1 MSIKKTFSVLAVG
14 LLAGALVAGTGDV
27 ERTLVSTLTDIS
39 PTPVSV
45 GSLAFGP
52 ENILFVG
59 DTQGGAIYAMDLA
72 DMAHGDG
79 GAVEL
84 ADLDRKIAS
93 MLGIAV
99 EDLLIADMAVHPTSQ
114 TAYLSVM
121 RGRGEGATPVLMRV
135 SGDGTIQEVPFE
147 GMRYSAMDLD
157 NTPDPDQLY
166 GRRAS
171 ALTYSIT
178 DLAFVDGEVFV
189 AGLSN
194 EEFASNVRRLPF
206 PFTGEHR
213 SASLQIYHVSHG
225 QNETHAPVMTF
236 MVREIESRT
245 NILAAYT
252 CTPLVQFSVENLSD
266 GEHVIG
272 KTIAELGAG
281 NQPLDMISYAVNGQE
296 RILISNSRHPLMKI
310 NPGLIPG
317 ATSLVDPTQETGIA
331 FETTQELGVRQMDNL
346 NDNYVLVL
354 QQEGQN
360 GPMNL
365 RSLSKAAL

>member
-14 LLAGALVAGTGDV
+14 LLAGALVAGTADV
-27 ERTLVSTLTDIS
+27 ERTLVSTLTDVS
-39 PTPVSV
+39 PAPVSV

-72 DMAHGDG
+72 DMAQGNG

-84 ADLDRKIAS
+84 DGIDRKIAS

-99 EDLLIADMAVHPTSQ
+99 EDLLIADMAVHPSAQ
-114 TAYLSVM
+114 TVYLSVM
-121 RGRGEGATPVLMRV
+121 RGRGLGATPVLLRV
-135 SGDGTIQEVPFE
+135 SGDGAIEEVPFP
-147 GMRYSAMDLD
+147 GMRYSVMELNNA
-157 NTPDPDQLY
+157 PEQDQLY
-166 GRRAS
+166 GGRAS

-206 PFTGEHR
+206 PFTGAHR
-213 SASLQIYHVSHG
+213 STSLQIYHVSHG

-236 MVREIESRT
+236 MAREIENQT
-245 NILAAYT
+245 HILAAYT
-252 CTPLVQFSVENLSD
+252 CTPLVQFSTENLSD

-281 NQPLDMISYAVNGQE
+281 NRPLDMISYSVNGQE
-296 RILISNSRHPLMKI
+296 RILISNSRHPLLKV
-310 NPGLIPG
+310 NPGEIPG
-317 ATSLVDPTQETGIA
+317 AKSLENPTQETGIG
-331 FETTQELGVRQMDNL
+331 FETIQEAGIRQMDNL
-346 NDNYVLVL
+346 NDDYVLIL
-354 QQEGQN
+354 QQEGQD

>member
-1 MSIKKTFSVLAVG
+1 MSKKTFNLLAVG

-27 ERTLVSTLTDIS
+27 ERTLVSTLTDVS
-39 PTPVSV
+39 PTPESV

-59 DTQGGAIYAMDLA
+59 DTQGGAVYAMDLA
-72 DMAHGDG
+72 DMAQGNG

-84 ADLDRKIAS
+84 DGLDRKIAS

-99 EDLLIADMAVHPTSQ
+99 EDLLISDMAVHPTAQ
-114 TAYLSVM
+114 TVYLSVM

-135 SGDGTIQEVPFE
+135 SGDGTIQEVPFD
-147 GMRYSAMDLD
+147 GMRYSSMELD
-157 NTPDPDQLY
+157 NAPGPDQRY
-166 GRRAS
+166 GRSTS
-171 ALTYSIT
+171 ARTYSIT

-206 PFTGEHR
+206 PFTGEHL
-213 SASLQIYHVSHG
+213 STSLQIFHVSHG
-225 QNETHAPVMTF
+225 RNETNAPVMTF
-236 MVREIESRT
+236 LAREIESQT
-245 NILAAYT
+245 HILAAYT
-252 CTPLVQFSVENLSD
+252 CTPLVQFSTENLSD

-281 NQPLDMISYAVNGQE
+281 NRPLDMISYAVNGQE
-296 RILISNSRHPLMKI
+296 HILISNSRHPLIKI
-310 NPGLIPG
+310 NPGDIPG
-317 ATSLVDPTQETGIA
+317 AMSLVEPTRETGIG
-331 FETTQELGVRQMDNL
+331 FETIQEPGVRQMDNL
-346 NDNYVLVL
+346 NEDYVLIL
-354 QQEGQN
+354 QQEGRD

-365 RSLSKAAL
+365 RSLEKAAL

>member
-1 MSIKKTFSVLAVG
+1 MSIKKTFNLLAVA

-27 ERTLVSTLTDIS
+27 ERTLVSTLTDVS
-39 PTPVSV
+39 PTPQSV
-45 GSLAFGP
+45 GALAFGP

-59 DTQGGAIYAMDLA
+59 DTQGGAVYAMDLA
-72 DMAHGDG
+72 DTEHGDG
-79 GAVEL
+79 GAVEI
-84 ADLDRKIAS
+84 AGLDRKIAS

-99 EDLLIADMAVHPTSQ
+99 EDLIISDMAVHPTAQ
-114 TAYLSVM
+114 TVYLSVM
-121 RGRGEGATPVLMRV
+121 RGRGDAATPLLMRV
-135 SGDGTIQEVPFE
+135 SGDGTIQEVPFD
-147 GMRYSAMDLD
+147 GMSYSTMALD
-157 NTPDPDQLY
+157 NAPDADQRY

-171 ALTYSIT
+171 ARTYSIT

-206 PFTGEHR
+206 PFTGAHL
-213 SASLQIYHVSHG
+213 STSLQIYHVSHG
-225 QNETHAPVMTF
+225 RNETQAPVMTF
-236 MVREIESRT
+236 MTREIGNQT
-245 NILAAYT
+245 HILAAYT
-252 CTPLVQFSVENLSD
+252 CTPLVQFSIENLSD

-281 NQPLDMISYAVNGQE
+281 NRPLDMISYEVNGQE
-296 RILISNSRHPLMKI
+296 RILVSNSRHPLMKI

-317 ATSLVDPTQETGIA
+317 AASLEDPTRETGIA
-331 FETTQELGVRQMDNL
+331 FENTQELGIRQMDNL
-346 NDNYVLVL
+346 NADYVLVL